1 MQTIMK
7 NKISIQSLTYY
18 YYEIDE
24 DSEQRLIEEN
34 GANKSIK
41 LRDGRMTAEDDWSP
55 LQIQVWPV
63 PGEKSLYYVRL
74 RTSHYSFCL
83 KNSCVIR
90 DISEFYQLRNIL
102 TVSKFSLSSL

>member
-1 MQTIMK
+1 M
-7 NKISIQSLTYY
+7 ISKGQDAETVDRIDST
-18 YYEIDE
+18 DE

-63 PGEKSLYYVRL
+63 PGERTLYYVRL

-102 TVSKFSLSSL
+102 TVGEFSLSRL

>member
-41 LRDGRMTAEDDWSP
+41 LRDGR
-55 LQIQVWPV
+55 
-63 PGEKSLYYVRL
+63 
-74 RTSHYSFCL
+74 
-83 KNSCVIR
+83 
-90 DISEFYQLRNIL
+90 
-102 TVSKFSLSSL
+102 